1 MGDHMNY
8 IGNKLKALR
17 QELGLT
23 QTEMAAGV
31 ISVSFYSK
39 VERGLNDIGVND
51 FLEILQKHNVKPQ
64 KFFKSFKSE
73 QYDQKKINTLINKFV
88 KAANEDNDKEIKVV
102 VQEFESIEPKT
113 SFIKSQTLLAQMIA
127 TTHDH
132 NALKSLTENEKRK
145 IKKIIFQ
152 KDTDENEYL
161 RLAIIANTIRVYSFD
176 EASFLISNIIRR
188 YKNVNKI
195 DRKILSALSAL
206 MVNYTN
212 WCIEKKQFGNCSAPL
227 KYLRK
232 LPATV
237 ELAFSKIIGQYY
249 EDILNDKKNEAEKI
263 KYMLIKAGYQT
274 IVNKI
279 VSGK

>member
-1 MGDHMNY
+1 
-8 IGNKLKALR
+8 
-17 QELGLT
+17 
-23 QTEMAAGV
+23 
-31 ISVSFYSK
+31 
-39 VERGLNDIGVND
+39 
-51 FLEILQKHNVKPQ
+51 
-64 KFFKSFKSE
+64 
-73 QYDQKKINTLINKFV
+73 
-88 KAANEDNDKEIKVV
+88 
-102 VQEFESIEPKT
+102 
-113 SFIKSQTLLAQMIA
+113 
-127 TTHDH
+127 
-132 NALKSLTENEKRK
+132 
-145 IKKIIFQ
+145 
-152 KDTDENEYL
+152 
-161 RLAIIANTIRVYSFD
+161 
-176 EASFLISNIIRR
+176 
-188 YKNVNKI
+188 
-195 DRKILSALSAL
+195 